1 MASIPTNTARTAP
14 LDTSV
19 KLGAA
24 QQRALNDLVAMGFGK
39 QACKEALLKT
49 GTTSMDR
56 LLAALTGPEET
67 PVKKR
72 DAAGTP
78 LDEDAHA
85 QVKRIQ
91 LPERKEGRRRLAQ
104 IPRALELFRRE
115 DPPSDGRV
123 EDEPHI
129 FK

>member
-24 QQRALNDLVAMGFGK
+24 QQRALKDLVAMGFGK
-39 QACKEALLKT
+39 QACKEALLRT

-56 LLAALTGPEET
+56 LLAALTGPVEEP
-67 PVKKR
+67 PVRKR

-78 LDEDAHA
+78 KAVPRLD
-85 QVKRIQ
+85 
-91 LPERKEGRRRLAQ
+91 LGRRPKSGPFRPP
-104 IPRALELFRRE
+104 PRRSA
-115 DPPSDGRV
+115 PT
-123 EDEPHI
+123 
-129 FK
+129 